1 MFDIIATICGWSAV
15 AASLYAF
22 HSKAMI
28 PLRIAIIVANCL
40 SIVWGVHSGN
50 MPNLVLNCLLLPLNI
65 LRLREMYHLIA
76 DVRKANNSASH
87 EPIDY
92 EWLKPYMREV
102 AFTAGQSIFRQ
113 GENADAAYVIGEGQV
128 ALTELG
134 VILGPGSLMGEMGL
148 FSSGN
153 KRMSGANC
161 MSDVRAWRISYSE
174 FEQLYF
180 QNPQFGFHI
189 MRLMVRRMETNLA
202 RFAGEKFA
210 APAAAAKRPAA
221 SPGAGPAAAG

>member
-1 MFDIIATICGWSAV
+1 MFEIIANICGWGAV

-22 HSKAMI
+22 HSKTMI
-28 PLRIAIIVANCL
+28 PLRIAIIGANCL
-40 SIVWGVHSGN
+40 SIVWGYYTGN

-76 DVRKANNSASH
+76 DVRKANNAAGH

-92 EWLKPYMREV
+92 EWLKPYMREIT
-102 AFTAGQSIFRQ
+102 FPAGTSIFAR
-113 GENADAAYVIGEGQV
+113 GDEADAAYVVGEGQV
-128 ALTELG
+128 ALPELG

-153 KRMSGANC
+153 KRMSSASC
-161 MSDVRAWRISYSE
+161 MSEVRAWKISYSE

-189 MRLMVRRMETNLA
+189 MRLMVRRMENNLA
-202 RFAGEKFA
+202 RFSGQKFAPA
-210 APAAAAKRPAA
+210 APAPG
-221 SPGAGPAAAG
+221 STPGAAPAG